1 MFSALVSFLL
11 LYKKLNN
18 NNKKHLEQSL
28 FSQVLKKLV
37 YGFFKKGPVYNHS
50 IQVHEFSNWRQALC
64 ARYI

>member
-1 MFSALVSFLL
+1 MVSALVSFSF

-18 NNKKHLEQSL
+18 NIKKHLEQNL

-37 YGFFKKGPVYNHS
+37 YGFVKKGPAYNHS
-50 IQVHEFSNWRQALC
+50 ILVHEFSNWRQELW